1 MMYDAGMKV
10 VLISAGGEIPAG
22 LRAIVERGSTAVV
35 EHPAH
40 ELSGSRAP
48 DADRI
53 VFWGAGDELQRLIEQ
68 YAGDARSDA
77 AGRILV
83 VRPDRDAHQQPAVAF
98 DQLFTWPRDED
109 RLKVVFL
116 TGA

>member
-1 MMYDAGMKV
+1 MMYDPGMKV
-10 VLISAGGEIPAG
+10 VLISAGGEVPAG
-22 LRAIVERGSTAVV
+22 LRAIVERGSTVLV
-35 EHPAH
+35 EHPVH
-40 ELSGSRAP
+40 ELSRSPRP

-53 VFWGAGDELQRLIEQ
+53 VFWGAGDELQRLVEQ
-68 YAGDARSDA
+68 YAGEARSDA

-83 VRPDRDAHQQPAVAF
+83 VRPDRDAHQQPDVAP